1 MERFC
6 ARTLEVS
13 KMAAIGEHMADC
25 PECQRLFHDFFQKRR
40 AFAPVVIDLSPEKWL
55 RDEHLDYEWLTAY
68 VDDAMEKDEREMTE
82 LHLQLC
88 DQCREEVEE
97 FIAWQQEIEPE
108 LKIRYM
114 PDDPASSRKWV
125 WGSWDWLRMIR
136 KPAYAFAVLLAI
148 GAAITLTILLLK
160 SGPNSW
166 DGQQAN
172 ASPSPSVQVSTTPIV
187 NSSPAPDLVVKPTPQ
202 IRASPRTQ
210 SQQAGSNNA
219 PPSTITTA
227 TKTAI
232 SLNDGNRV
240 VTIDTSG
247 RLTGLAKLPPEL
259 ERSIK
264 RVLLSEEIEH
274 PTTLTDLEGNKGDL
288 RGEGNPS
295 SFKLLSPTRI
305 VVSDDRP
312 VFKWESLRGAESY
325 RVYVS
330 DSRSRKVADSGL
342 LPRTETQWSSSL
354 LLKRGQVYS
363 WTVGA
368 VVNGEEIVSPSA
380 SEPEVKF
387 KVLPEEKVRE
397 LNLLKQTTNSHLAL
411 GVFYA
416 QAGMIAEAEREIQEL
431 ADRNS
436 TSPIARRFLN
446 TIRSWR

>member
-97 FIAWQQEIEPE
+97 FIAWQQEIKPE

-148 GAAITLTILLLK
+148 GAAITLAILLLK
-160 SGPNSW
+160 SSPNSW

-240 VTIDTSG
+240 VAIDTSG

-264 RVLLSEEIEH
+264 RVLLSEEIER

-288 RGEGNPS
+288 RGEGNQS

-354 LLKRGQVYS
+354 LLKRGEVYS

-436 TSPIARRFLN
+436 TSPIARRLLN

>member
-97 FIAWQQEIEPE
+97 FIAWQQEIKPE

-114 PDDPASSRKWV
+114 PDAPASSRKWV
-125 WGSWDWLRMIR
+125 WGSWDWLGMIR

-148 GAAITLTILLLK
+148 GAAITLAILLLK

-264 RVLLSEEIEH
+264 RVLLSEEIER

-312 VFKWESLRGAESY
+312 VFKWESLRGVESY

-354 LLKRGQVYS
+354 PLKRGEVYS

-368 VVNGEEIVSPSA
+368 VVNGEEIISPSA

-436 TSPIARRFLN
+436 TSPIARRLLN

>member
-13 KMAAIGEHMADC
+13 KMAAIGEHLANC
-25 PECQRLFHDFFQKRR
+25 SECHQLFHETFQKRR
-40 AFAPVVIDLSPEKWL
+40 NFAPIVIDLSPEKWL
-55 RDEHLDYEWLTAY
+55 RDEHLDYEWLAAY
-68 VDDAMEKDEREMTE
+68 VDGAMVDDEREMTE
-82 LHLQLC
+82 VHLKLC
-88 DQCREEVEE
+88 GQCREEVEE
-97 FIAWQQEIEPE
+97 FIAWQRDSEPE
-108 LKIRYM
+108 LKVRYLL
-114 PDDPASSRKWV
+114 DDRADPRKWV

-148 GAAITLTILLLK
+148 GTTITFAILFLK
-160 SGPNSW
+160 SGPNSQIR
-166 DGQQAN
+166 QQAN
-172 ASPSPSVQVSTTPIV
+172 SSPSPSVLVSTTPVV
-187 NSSPAPDLVVKPTPQ
+187 NNDPTPILGATPTPQ
-202 IRASPRTQ
+202 IRASPSTQ
-210 SQQAGSNNA
+210 PQQSGSKNA
-219 PPSTITTA
+219 PPNTITTA
-227 TKTAI
+227 TKPTI

-240 VTIDTSG
+240 VAIDKSG
-247 RLTGLAKLPPEL
+247 KLTGLAKLPPEL
-259 ERSIK
+259 ERSMK
-264 RVLLSEEIEH
+264 RVLLSEEVEH
-274 PTTLTDLEGNKGDL
+274 PAVLTELEGNRGDL
-288 RGEGNPS
+288 RGEGNQS
-295 SFKLLSPTRI
+295 SFKLLSPARI

-312 VFKWESLRGAESY
+312 VFKWENMRGAESY

-354 LLKRGQVYS
+354 PLKRGEVYS

-416 QAGMIAEAEREIQEL
+416 QAGMIAEAEREFQEL
-431 ADRNS
+431 ADKNS
-436 TSPIARRFLN
+436 NSPIARRLLN
-446 TIRSWR
+446 LIRSWR